1 MNSGAGLGAE
11 VGARLLVLGDYWHP
25 DRDERTEIGLL
36 IHRAKDL
43 AEEVAAQEL
52 AKRFASLASHLAET
66 AERPGRLVVPV
77 PSKPV
82 LAREGD
88 RPHLAT
94 YLAAS
99 LAAAGAGEYRPSLAA
114 KTNDTPRLRHT
125 DPQWRADVAVS
136 AGYRA
141 SESTA
146 GRHIVVV
153 DDRDPDRL
161 DGESGGGLPARRGSG
176 FGDSSRGRPHQT
188 PLTARLR
195 RRPRAPRTG
204 GVDGRRASRTGSR
217 PEACRRYAAVPC
229 AGARAD
235 QGNGLQSRIAA
246 GSNPARRSRFASVFW
261 GCYVRFLAGT
271 RRLGALGAVARR
283 VLSRLDGSARLIR
296 DAALV

>member
-1 MNSGAGLGAE
+1 MSDAGDLRVNSGAGLAAL
-11 VGARLLVLGDYWHP
+11 VGARFLVLGDYWHP

-43 AEEVAAQEL
+43 AEDVAAQEL

-66 AERPGRLVVPV
+66 PDGSGRLVVPV

-94 YLAAS
+94 HLAAS
-99 LAAAGAGEYRPSLAA
+99 LAAAGAGEYRPSLVA

-125 DPQWRADVAVS
+125 DPQWRADVAAS

-153 DDRDPDRL
+153 DDVVL
-161 DGESGGGLPARRGSG
+161 
-176 FGDSSRGRPHQT
+176 
-188 PLTARLR
+188 
-195 RRPRAPRTG
+195 
-204 GVDGRRASRTGSR
+204 TGSTVR
-217 PEACRRYAAVPC
+217 AVVACLRDAGAASVTAAV
-229 AGARAD
+229 AAR
-235 QGNGLQSRIAA
+235 
-246 GSNPARRSRFASVFW
+246 
-261 GCYVRFLAGT
+261 T
-271 RRLGALGAVARR
+271 RRH
-283 VLSRLDGSARLIR
+283 
-296 DAALV
+296 